1 MHAMR
6 RMGPSSQRGLALIT
20 AVLVVAIVATVAAY
34 LGLAQQVWLRQTQN
48 LSDRAQAE
56 SLRQGALDW
65 VAMLLARDAKQNQVD
80 HLGEPWAKQLPPL
93 PAEGGMVAVSIRDA
107 QGLFNLNNLLLL
119 PDLNN
124 PSGVDIDVFKRL
136 LSAQG
141 LDQALAYA
149 LLDWIDANSDKQTG
163 GAEDTDYLALPQP
176 YRAANQLLTSVD
188 ELRLVQGF
196 TPEVVEKLRPYVTA
210 LPERTS
216 INVNTAVGPVL
227 SAMFTSLPGAT
238 LQMLLKNRETQP
250 FTGKDKF
257 QQQLPPGLPLV
268 QAAYD
273 VNTSYFLVTID
284 VRVGRLQRRAE
295 ALIFRPQ
302 GRPATVR
309 WHRLNVMQPEAG
321 PDEKT

>member
-1 MHAMR
+1 MHDMR

-65 VAMLLARDAKQNQVD
+65 VAMLLARDGKQNQVD

-107 QGLFNLNNLLLL
+107 QGLFNLNNLL
-119 PDLNN
+119 NAGN
-124 PSGVDIDVFKRL
+124 PSAADIGVFQRL
-136 LSAQG
+136 LSALG

-149 LLDWIDANSDKQTG
+149 LLDWIDANSDKSPG
-163 GAEDTDYLALPQP
+163 GAEDTDYLALAQP
-176 YRAANQLLTSVD
+176 YRAANQLLTDVD

-210 LPERTS
+210 LPGRTT
-216 INVNTAVGPVL
+216 INVNTAVEQVL
-227 SAMFTSLPGAT
+227 SAMFTNLPAST
-238 LQMLLKNRETQP
+238 LQTLLKNRETQP
-250 FTGKDKF
+250 FTDPAKF
-257 QQQLPPGLPLV
+257 QQQLPAGQPPP
-268 QAAYD
+268 QAAYG

-284 VRVGRLQRRAE
+284 VRVGQLQRRAE
-295 ALIFRPQ
+295 ALILRPQ